1 HSMNAVAL
9 MSPEWARAYR
19 GLWNGS
25 PEIQQ
30 GAKELTMLIE
40 WRVEG
45 ESDRMS
51 QLEIKEGEAVYGGG
65 PIEGRTPDFVLT
77 ATASKWRRVAAGEIS
92 VANAIAT
99 RKIKF
104 VGPVKV
110 AMSHLPVL
118 SAGLRL
124 VGEVDGLDWGD

>member
-1 HSMNAVAL
+1 MNAVAL
-9 MSPEWARAYR
+9 MSPEWAQAYR
-19 GLWNGS
+19 DLWNAS
-25 PEIQQ
+25 PEIHQ
-30 GAKELTMLIE
+30 GAKELTMVIE
-40 WRVEG
+40 WRVQG
-45 ESDRMS
+45 ESDRVS
-51 QLEIKEGEAVYGGG
+51 HLEIKGGEAVYGGR
-65 PIEGRTPDFVLT
+65 PIEGRKPDFVLT
-77 ATASKWRRVAAGEIS
+77 ATASQWRRVAAGEIS